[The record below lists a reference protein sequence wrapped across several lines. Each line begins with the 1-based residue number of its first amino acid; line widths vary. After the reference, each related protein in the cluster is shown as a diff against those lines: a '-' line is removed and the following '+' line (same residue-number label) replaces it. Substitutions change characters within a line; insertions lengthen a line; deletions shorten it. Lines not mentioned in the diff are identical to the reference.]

1 MALIEFRLDTAGIA
15 EVLKSGPFRDLMNA
29 KAIEVAANVRSQL
42 PENAPVEF
50 RPYTTDRQAAAVVV
64 RHPRAA
70 QWQDQDHILSRAARA
85 AGLEVTERT
94 TGRQ

>member
-15 EVLKSGPFRDLMNA
+15 EVLKSGEFRDLMNG
-29 KAIEVAANVRSQL
+29 KAVEVAANVRAIL

-64 RHPRAA
+64 RHPRAR
-70 QWQDQDHILSRAARA
+70 QWDSERGLMRRAAEF
-85 AGLEVTERT
+85 AGLEYNPHD
-94 TGRQ
+94 